1 MRRSFVCVFLLA
13 FGASPVMGQGLEF
26 SGGVNFAKL
35 SGEAVDAAVN
45 AGMNFGVDLV
55 IPVGPIGLNIGADWS
70 QKGVEQAVANAIN
83 VIDLSYIDVPL
94 HVRLPLV
101 GAGPVRLNLVVGPT
115 VGINTGCEISIDA
128 AAAQD
133 CADVAQGQGGAIDV
147 KSLDWAGTTGL
158 GLSFRFGSIAYAG
171 IDLAYTFGLSS
182 IDEAASNALKTRTF
196 TLKSHLGFDV
206 F

>member
-1 MRRSFVCVFLLA
+1 MFLLA

-35 SGEAVDAAVN
+35 SGEAIDAAVN

-70 QKGVEQAVANAIN
+70 QKGVEQAVANATN
-83 VIDLSYIDVPL
+83 VVDLSYIELPL

-101 GAGPVRLNLVVGPT
+101 GAGPIRLNLIAGPT

-133 CADVAQGQGGAIDV
+133 CADVAQGGFDV
-147 KSLDWAGTTGL
+147 KGLDWAGTTGM
-158 GLSFRFGSIAYAG
+158 GLSFRIGSIAYAG
-171 IDLAYTFGLSS
+171 LDLAYTFGLTS
-182 IDEAASNALKTRTF
+182 IDEAAGNALKTRTF
-196 TLKSHLGFDV
+196 TLKSHVGFDV